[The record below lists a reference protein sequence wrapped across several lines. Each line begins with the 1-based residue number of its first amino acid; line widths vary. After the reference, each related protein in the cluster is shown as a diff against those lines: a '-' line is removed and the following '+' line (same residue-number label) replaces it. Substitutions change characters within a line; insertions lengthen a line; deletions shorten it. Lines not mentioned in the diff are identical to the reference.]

1 MTDILVPFSYRISY
15 RKREYFYFNRRI
27 PADLRHHY
35 NSAKVTYSLKTKSA
49 KVATNRALIAAAQLD
64 DYWLKL
70 RMQTAV
76 VPVQH
81 LAVTDPARNTVVKS
95 ITVELGPTLT
105 EAVKLYI
112 RLKGNN
118 RPKTFASS
126 AERACRYLKE
136 VRGDKHLVDYTK
148 SDATAFRDV
157 LIDRG
162 MNGNS
167 VTRVFGTVKSIVSFA
182 ANESGLT
189 MINPFMGVY
198 FDHKQ
203 GVTVRQP
210 IPNDDIRVVQKVCVE
225 KDDDIRWLVA
235 MVADTGMRLAEA
247 AGIHLSDIHLDED
260 VPFIRIQPHPWRRLK
275 TKGSERDVPL
285 VGSSLWAARRIV
297 QNTEEGGIAFSR
309 YNKTAT
315 TNAGSASGAINKWLK
330 QYVPE
335 GCTMHGFRHS
345 MRDRLRDVECPTEIA
360 DQIGGWSSSA
370 SVGQTYGTGYSL
382 SILHRWIKD
391 AVG

>member
-1 MTDILVPFSYRISY
+1 MR
-15 RKREYFYFNRRI
+15 
-27 PADLRHHY
+27 
-35 NSAKVTYSLKTKSA
+35 TKSA

-70 RMQTAV
+70 RMQTAD

-81 LAVTDPARNTVVKS
+81 LAVTDPARNTVSKPTNVD
-95 ITVELGPTLT
+95 LGPRLT
-105 EAVKLYI
+105 DAVQLYI

-136 VRGDKHLVDYTK
+136 VRGDKYLVDYNK
-148 SDATAFRDV
+148 SDATAFRDA
-157 LIDRG
+157 LIERG

-167 VTRVFGTVKSIVSFA
+167 VTRVFGTVKSIISFA
-182 ANESGLT
+182 ANESGIT
-189 MINPFMGVY
+189 MINSFLGVY
-198 FDHKQ
+198 FDNKQ

-210 IPNDDIRVVQKVCVE
+210 IPNDDIRVVQKVCIE

-247 AGIHLSDIHLDED
+247 AGLHISDIHLEGD
-260 VPFIRIQPHPWRRLK
+260 VPFVRIQPYPWRRLK

-285 VGSSLWAARRIV
+285 VGSSYWAARRIV
-297 QNTEEGGIAFSR
+297 QNTDEGGIAFPR
-309 YNKTAT
+309 YNRTGT
-315 TNAGSASGAINKWLK
+315 TNAGSASATINKWLK
-330 QYVPE
+330 QYVPDQ
-335 GCTMHGFRHS
+335 CTMHGFRHS

-382 SILHRWIKD
+382 SILHRWLND
-391 AVG
+391 AVD

>member
-1 MTDILVPFSYRISY
+1 MP
-15 RKREYFYFNRRI
+15 K
-27 PADLRHHY
+27 
-35 NSAKVTYSLKTKSA
+35 
-49 KVATNRALIAAAQLD
+49 
-64 DYWLKL
+64 
-70 RMQTAV
+70 
-76 VPVQH
+76 QH
-81 LAVTDPARNTVVKS
+81 LALSDPARGVVPQS
-95 ITVELGPTLT
+95 PIVDLGPKMSD
-105 EAVKLYI
+105 AVQLYI

-126 AERACRYLKE
+126 AERAGRYLIKA
-136 VRGDKHLVDYTK
+136 RGNKRLLDYTK
-148 SDATAFRDV
+148 SDATMFRDA
-157 LIDRG
+157 LIKRG

-182 ANESGLT
+182 ASESGLT

-210 IPNDDIRVVQKVCVE
+210 IPNDDIRVVQKICME

-247 AGIHLSDIHLDED
+247 AGLHLSDIHLDCD
-260 VPFIRIQPHPWRRLK
+260 VPFVRIQPHAWRRLK

-285 VGSSLWAARRIV
+285 VGSSIWAAHRIV

-309 YNKTAT
+309 YNRSAT
-315 TNAGSASGAINKWLK
+315 TNAGSASAAINKWLK

-370 SVGQTYGTGYSL
+370 SIGQTYGTGYSL
-382 SILHRWIKD
+382 IILHRWIND
-391 AVG
+391 AVI

>member
-1 MTDILVPFSYRISY
+1 MQDECVP
-15 RKREYFYFNRRI
+15 K
-27 PADLRHHY
+27 
-35 NSAKVTYSLKTKSA
+35 
-49 KVATNRALIAAAQLD
+49 
-64 DYWLKL
+64 
-70 RMQTAV
+70 
-76 VPVQH
+76 QH
-81 LAVTDPARNTVVKS
+81 LALSDPAHRSVPQSQT
-95 ITVELGPTLT
+95 IDLGPKMSD
-105 EAVKLYI
+105 AVQIYI
-112 RLKGNN
+112 RLRGNN

-126 AERACRYLKE
+126 AERAGRYLIKA
-136 VRGDKHLVDYTK
+136 RGDKPLLNYTK

-157 LIDRG
+157 LIGRG

-167 VTRVFGTVKSIVSFA
+167 VTRVFGTIKSIVTFA

-198 FDHKQ
+198 FDNKQ

-210 IPNDDIRVVQKVCVE
+210 IPNDDIRVVQKICIM

-247 AGIHLSDIHLDED
+247 AGLHMSDIHLDGED
-260 VPFIRIQPHPWRRLK
+260 IPFVRIQPHPWRRLK
-275 TKGSERDVPL
+275 TNGSARDVPL
-285 VGSSLWAARRIV
+285 VGSSLWAAQRII
-297 QNTEEGGIAFSR
+297 QNSDDGGIAFPR
-309 YNKTAT
+309 YNRTAT

-382 SILHRWIKD
+382 SILHRWLEEADSRGKLYI
-391 AVG
+391 ASVT

>member
-1 MTDILVPFSYRISY
+1 MTDILAPFSYR
-15 RKREYFYFNRRI
+15 KRGYFYFNRRI
-27 PADLRHHY
+27 PSDLRHHY

-64 DYWLKL
+64 AYWFKL
-70 RMQTAV
+70 RMMDED
-76 VPVQH
+76 VPKQH
-81 LAVTDPARNTVVKS
+81 LAVSDRSSNLVDKPS
-95 ITVELGPTLT
+95 IDLGPTMSD
-105 EAVKLYI
+105 AVQLYI

-118 RPKTFASS
+118 RPKTFTSS
-126 AERACRYLKE
+126 AKRAGSYLIKA
-136 VRGDKHLVDYTK
+136 RGDKPLLNYTK
-148 SDATAFRDV
+148 SDATAFRDT

-198 FDHKQ
+198 FDNKQ

-210 IPNDDIRVVQKVCVE
+210 IPSDDIHVVQKVCME

-247 AGIHLSDIHLDED
+247 AGLQTSDIHLDGD
-260 VPFIRIQPHPWRRLK
+260 VPFVRIQPHPWRRLK

-297 QNTEEGGIAFSR
+297 QNTDEGGIAFSR
-309 YNKTAT
+309 YNRTAT

-370 SVGQTYGTGYSL
+370 SVGQTYGTGYNR
-382 SILHRWIKD
+382 SILHRWMKD